1 MSGQKNYTPGR
12 ARRRCAHCAATE
24 MTCQTLG
31 RDTGRPC
38 CPDCHHDTEEDD

>member
-12 ARRRCAHCAATE
+12 ARRRCEHCAATE
-24 MTCQTLG
+24 ISCKALTG
-31 RDTGRPC
+31 DTGRPC